1 MGHSIVGTTLNLYSH
16 MFQEARA
23 RNCDAITNALRFTR
37 EGNNAEPKPAKEAEP
52 DIDEDEDEL
61 EEEKMGQTMA

>member
-23 RNCDAITNALRFTR
+23 RNCDAISNALRFTR
-37 EGNNAEPKPAKEAEP
+37 EGNNEEAKSAEEA
-52 DIDEDEDEL
+52 DTVTVEDEDEH
-61 EEEKMGQTMA
+61 EEESAEMTMV